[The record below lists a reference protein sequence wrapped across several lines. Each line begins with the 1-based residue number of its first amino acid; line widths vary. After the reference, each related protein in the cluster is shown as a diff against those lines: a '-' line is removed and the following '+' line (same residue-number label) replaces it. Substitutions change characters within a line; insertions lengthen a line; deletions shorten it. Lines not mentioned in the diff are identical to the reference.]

1 MHWVN
6 NMKSNRQFKFIT
18 ADGVCQH
25 APGMVRDGLYLVR
38 VIRVHVAPDA
48 IKILYDF
55 AFGENAGW
63 ASRVFFEAN
72 KWPFY
77 QRIDLSRG
85 QQVLAAFMRA
95 VSENPSGRVITE
107 PKQAEGCFVC
117 LDLTWESYEGKM
129 FPRVKRVY
137 AASAYPLTSDD
148 YMIGTDCWAKG
159 SKTVN
164 QAIARAFY
172 SQYPV
177 LLADTQEKQS
187 PMVEFCAA
195 NQICLVPVSG
205 MPGDYMC
212 PDGTVV
218 VDRKNDIT
226 ELYHNFSCSSQWSS
240 YAVAAQLAAAERKWL
255 VFVVAVD
262 PEDRVRNLA
271 DLNNWTGLLPNGTEL
286 SGATLFLQIQKF
298 RFLFNHVCF
307 LFVPRDNLCNKIWES
322 VCSRQQIS
330 KPLRIVN

>member
-1 MHWVN
+1 MNKIITYEQHMPPMIQNGFYLARV
-6 NMKSNRQFKFIT
+6 MK
-18 ADGVCQH
+18 
-25 APGMVRDGLYLVR
+25 
-38 VIRVHVAPDA
+38 VHTDENAVT
-48 IKILYDF
+48 ILYEF
-55 AFGENAGW
+55 ASGENAGW

-129 FPRVKRVY
+129 FPHVKHVY
-137 AASAYPLTSDD
+137 AHSAYPLTSDD

-159 SKTVN
+159 SETVN

-177 LLADTQEKQS
+177 LLCDTQEKQS
-187 PMVEFCAA
+187 PMVKFCAA
-195 NQICLVPVSG
+195 NHICLVPVSG

-218 VDRKNDIT
+218 VDRKDSLI
-226 ELYHNFSCSSQWSS
+226 ELSYNFSSYSHWRS

-262 PEDRVRNLA
+262 PEDQVRNLA
-271 DLNNWTGLLPNGTEL
+271 DLKNWKDTLPGEKELIGTTLL
-286 SGATLFLQIQKF
+286 SQIQNSVFCLTMYAFCLCPEIICAAKSGNWQTQGNKLVS
-298 RFLFNHVCF
+298 RFV
-307 LFVPRDNLCNKIWES
+307 
-322 VCSRQQIS
+322 
-330 KPLRIVN
+330 

>member
-1 MHWVN
+1 MNKIITYEQHMPPMIQNGFYLARV
-6 NMKSNRQFKFIT
+6 MK
-18 ADGVCQH
+18 
-25 APGMVRDGLYLVR
+25 
-38 VIRVHVAPDA
+38 VHTDENAVT
-48 IKILYDF
+48 ILYEF
-55 AFGENAGW
+55 ASGENAGW

-72 KWPFY
+72 KWPFC

-129 FPRVKRVY
+129 FPHVKHVY
-137 AASAYPLTSDD
+137 AHSAYPLTSDD

-159 SKTVN
+159 SETVN

-177 LLADTQEKQS
+177 LLCDTQEKQS
-187 PMVEFCAA
+187 PMVKFCAA
-195 NQICLVPVSG
+195 NHICLVPVSG

-218 VDRKNDIT
+218 VDRKDSLI
-226 ELYHNFSCSSQWSS
+226 ELSYNFSS
-240 YAVAAQLAAAERKWL
+240 YSHWRSARYHQR
-255 VFVVAVD
+255 
-262 PEDRVRNLA
+262 
-271 DLNNWTGLLPNGTEL
+271 
-286 SGATLFLQIQKF
+286 
-298 RFLFNHVCF
+298 
-307 LFVPRDNLCNKIWES
+307 
-322 VCSRQQIS
+322 
-330 KPLRIVN
+330 